1 MVAKNPDQAGLM
13 KSRVRSWVEQ
23 IQKGSPDSNPK
34 PREARRLRTEFCESS
49 ARQRFHRHKTTTRS
63 SIAKRILKTLHAP
76 ARPPGR
82 NHEMVVD
89 HDRHS
94 PDVSRQRGHPA
105 KITRRS
111 SITNRILKTLEAPA
125 PLPTEYHPARYSPK
139 TTRGSSKTNRIPR
152 KLHGASPGMRAAP
165 RSLTAPQRERFDMHE
180 TLRGLAAIGCAEHT
194 PALEMREIIRETGRR
209 WWPV

>member
-34 PREARRLRTEFCESS
+34 PREAHRLRTEFCERS

-111 SITNRILKTLEAPA
+111 SITNRRFTRQRGIRPKPREGRRKQ
-125 PLPTEYHPARYSPK
+125 TEF
-139 TTRGSSKTNRIPR
+139 
-152 KLHGASPGMRAAP
+152 
-165 RSLTAPQRERFDMHE
+165 RERS
-180 TLRGLAAIGCAEHT
+180 TARVLACAQRHSGSGS
-194 PALEMREIIRETGRR
+194 TGTK
-209 WWPV
+209 P